1 MKKVPVYFL
10 PLLRQGS
17 YLNIVKTDN
26 TMVQS
31 MTGYGKAN
39 GKYGEKNII
48 VEIRTLNSRQT
59 DIGIRT
65 PILYREK
72 ESEIRSLLAEQLV
85 RGKIDC
91 SIYTE
96 DNGED
101 TAPQVNR
108 EVVRNY
114 FQQLKS
120 ISGEFQIGNE
130 EHFLSI
136 IMRLPDVLK
145 TERPEISGE
154 EWETALTILRKAMEE
169 VREYRTRE
177 GQSIE
182 LDLKKRIEEIQRLL
196 KLVEPLE
203 KERRERIRN
212 RIRNN
217 LEEYLSSMNIDEN
230 RFEQEILYYLEK
242 IDFSEEKSRL
252 NHHCRFFKDTLKGE
266 EPAGKKL
273 FFIAQE
279 IGREINTLG
288 SKANDA
294 GIQKMVVQMKDEL
307 EKIKEQLANML

>member
-1 MKKVPVYFL
+1 M
-10 PLLRQGS
+10 
-17 YLNIVKTDN
+17 NIMKTDD

-39 GKYGEKNII
+39 GKFGEKNII

-65 PILYREK
+65 PVLYREK
-72 ESEIRSLLAEQLV
+72 ESEIRNLLAERLV

-91 SIYTE
+91 NIFTE
-96 DNGED
+96 DNGD
-101 TAPQVNR
+101 DSAPQINR

-120 ISGEFQIGNE
+120 ISGEFQPGHE

-136 IMRLPDVLK
+136 IMRLPEVLK
-145 TERPEISGE
+145 TERQEISGE
-154 EWETALTILRKAMEE
+154 EWETALAILRKAMEE
-169 VREYRTRE
+169 VQEYRTRE

-182 LDLKKRIEEIQRLL
+182 LDLKKRIEEIQHLL

-203 KERRERIRN
+203 KERKERIRN
-212 RIRNN
+212 RIRSNM
-217 LEEYLSSMNIDEN
+217 EEYLASMNIDEN

-242 IDFSEEKSRL
+242 FDFSEEKSRL
-252 NHHCRFFKDTLKGE
+252 DHHCRFFMDTLKGN
-266 EPAGKKL
+266 EPAGRKL
-273 FFIAQE
+273 SFIAQE

-307 EKIKEQLANML
+307 EKIKEQLANIL

>member
-1 MKKVPVYFL
+1 
-10 PLLRQGS
+10 
-17 YLNIVKTDN
+17 
-26 TMVQS
+26 MVQS
-31 MTGYGKAN
+31 MTGYGKAS
-39 GKYGEKNII
+39 GKHGGKNIV

-59 DIGIRT
+59 DIGTRT

-72 ESEIRSLLAEQLV
+72 ESEIRSLLTDQLI

-91 SIYTE
+91 NIYTE
-96 DNGED
+96 DNGESL
-101 TAPQVNR
+101 TPQINR

-114 FQQLKS
+114 FEQLKS
-120 ISGEFQIGNE
+120 ISGELQIGKE
-130 EHFLSI
+130 ESFLPI
-136 IMRLPDVLK
+136 IMRLPEVLK

-154 EWETALTILRKAMEE
+154 EWETVLTILKKAMAE
-169 VREYRTRE
+169 VQAYRIRE

-182 LDLKKRIEEIQRLL
+182 LDLEKRIEEIQRLL

-203 KERRERIRN
+203 NERKERIRN
-212 RIRNN
+212 RLRSN
-217 LEEYLSSMNIDEN
+217 LKEYLSSLNIDEN

-242 IDFSEEKSRL
+242 FDFSEEKSRL
-252 NHHCRFFKDTLKGE
+252 EHHGRFFKETLKGK

-273 FFIAQE
+273 AFIAQE

-294 GIQKMVVQMKDEL
+294 GIQKIVVQMKDEL